1 MRARNRADQSLAL
14 NALIVKKWLP
24 EPNGNRQFGEKDE
37 NVATWLLH
45 TLIECKED
53 LAHFLSFTVKKI

>member
-37 NVATWLLH
+37 NVATWLHYVH
-45 TLIECKED
+45 TLNKCKED
-53 LAHFLSFTVKKI
+53 LAHF